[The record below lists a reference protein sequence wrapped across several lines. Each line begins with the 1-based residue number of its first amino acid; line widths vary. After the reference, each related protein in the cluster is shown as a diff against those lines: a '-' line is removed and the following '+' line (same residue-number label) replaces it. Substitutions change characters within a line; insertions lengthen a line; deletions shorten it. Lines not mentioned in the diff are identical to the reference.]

1 MIGGSLGTT
10 LRPHAALRFK
20 ETTAASTDSP
30 MPQKIDESSAHIN
43 RDTLVITEGR
53 SLVNKVNKIGLK
65 TDPCGIPVAT
75 AGKPVRFDSI
85 KNNELHSTTKFSL
98 NPI

>member
-1 MIGGSLGTT
+1 MFGGSLGTT

-75 AGKPVRFDSI
+75 GKPVRFDSN
-85 KNNELHSTTKFSL
+85 KNSELHSTTKL
-98 NPI
+98 ALDPI